1 MAKFGKS
8 IAVEDEAPVPP
19 APVAAPVA
27 APAVTVIDVNN
38 NSGQQSAVMAQQT
51 VQMASIQA
59 TAQADA
65 AVGLSEVSLDKE
77 IAENQMQKQD
87 EHWMKSMWRPAMGW
101 LYMLICFMDFVAFPA
116 IAMFMPLLLKGAN
129 IQMQY
134 VAWQSLTL
142 SNGGLIHMAFGAILG
157 VAAYGRTQ
165 EKVAS
170 KQ

>member
-8 IAVEDEAPVPP
+8 ITDDD
-19 APVAAPVA
+19 APVAVPVVTHAPEPVVVAAVA
-27 APAVTVIDVNN
+27 APPPPPVDNTPPPDFNVPE
-38 NSGQQSAVMAQQT
+38 QS
-51 VQMASIQA
+51 
-59 TAQADA
+59 
-65 AVGLSEVSLDKE
+65 EPK
-77 IAENQMQKQD
+77 AE

-101 LYMLICFMDFVAFPA
+101 LYMVICFMDFVAFPA
-116 IAMFMPLLLKGAN
+116 ISMFMPMLVKGMSY
-129 IQMQY
+129 I
-134 VAWQSLTL
+134 AWQSLTL

>member
-8 IAVEDEAPVPP
+8 ITDDD
-19 APVAAPVA
+19 APVAAPVVAPTPEPVVVAAIA
-27 APAVTVIDVNN
+27 APPPPPVDNTPPPDF
-38 NSGQQSAVMAQQT
+38 SA
-51 VQMASIQA
+51 
-59 TAQADA
+59 
-65 AVGLSEVSLDKE
+65 SEPSEPK
-77 IAENQMQKQD
+77 AE

-101 LYMLICFMDFVAFPA
+101 LYMVICFMDFVAFPA
-116 IAMFMPLLLKGAN
+116 ISMFMPMLVKG
-129 IQMQY
+129 MSY
-134 VAWQSLTL
+134 MAWQSLTL

>member
-8 IAVEDEAPVPP
+8 ITDDDLSATPTAPSI
-19 APVAAPVA
+19 
-27 APAVTVIDVNN
+27 TVVDVNN
-38 NSGQQSAVMAQQT
+38 GAQQSAASAVMAQQT
-51 VQMASIQA
+51 VQMASVQA

-65 AVGLSEVSLDKE
+65 SVGLAEVSLDKE
-77 IAENQMQKQD
+77 IVENQLQKQD
-87 EHWMKSMWRPAMGW
+87 EHWMKAMWRPAMGW
-101 LYMLICFMDFVAFPA
+101 LYMVICFMDFVAFPA
-116 IAMFMPLLLKGAN
+116 ISMFMPMLVKG
-129 IQMQY
+129 MSY
-134 VAWQSLTL
+134 MAWQSLTL

>member
-8 IAVEDEAPVPP
+8 IASEEEAPIITV
-19 APVAAPVA
+19 PVAAPEPVVVA
-27 APAVTVIDVNN
+27 AVTPTP
-38 NSGQQSAVMAQQT
+38 SPT
-51 VQMASIQA
+51 VDNTTPPDFS
-59 TAQADA
+59 
-65 AVGLSEVSLDKE
+65 VSEL
-77 IAENQMQKQD
+77 AELKQD

-101 LYMLICFMDFVAFPA
+101 LYMVICFMDFVAFPA
-116 IAMFMPLLLKGAN
+116 ISMFMPMLVKGMTY
-129 IQMQY
+129 I
-134 VAWQSLTL
+134 AWQSLTL